1 MTIQERAIADISE
14 TPESRASFETKTLAK
29 WSLAEYHQMIAAG
42 ILQNRRVELLAGEI
56 VEMSPESPLHYNTA
70 KRGTRYLEEL
80 LGDRAEIR
88 FNGPISL
95 ANSEPEPDIAIVAP
109 PESRYNDR
117 HPGVEDIFWLIEVAQ
132 TSLKKDTEIKQ
143 AIYASEGILEYWLLN
158 LPERKL
164 IVFRDPQ
171 QNSYAIRLE
180 LVGGTI
186 ASLAFP
192 DIIISCDRLFL

>member
-14 TPESRASFETKTLAK
+14 KLNSRETKTLAK
-29 WSLAEYHQMIAAG
+29 WSLVEYHQMIAAG

-88 FNGPISL
+88 FNGSISL
-95 ANSEPEPDIAIVAP
+95 SNSEPEPDIAIVAP

-117 HPGVEDIFWLIEVAQ
+117 HPGVADIFWLVEVAQ
-132 TSLKKDTEIKQ
+132 TSLKKDTEIKPI
-143 AIYASEGILEYWLLN
+143 IYASEGILEYWLLN

-171 QNSYAIRLE
+171 QNSYTTRLE
-180 LVGGTI
+180 LEEGMI
-186 ASLAFP
+186 SPLAFP
-192 DIIISCDRLFL
+192 DITVSCDRLFLS